1 MRATPD
7 ALPTRVP
14 SVGAGFRAV
23 WADNLKVV
31 LVAGV
36 VVAHTTM
43 AWTHVGDWVF
53 LEPPVREPL
62 LSVLTLLTAVVGLF
76 GMPLFFLVAGYFT
89 PGSLSR
95 KGFRRFV
102 GDRAARLLL
111 PMLAFMLLLSPPIEF
126 VDPQNAGWTGG
137 FCDFVPR
144 VLWVPAPGPTWFLGV
159 LFVFSLSYAALR
171 GLRPARTTHA
181 PGPRVWQLLL
191 GALAVAVAAFPIMTA
206 APLGEEVWRL
216 SIAQAPAW
224 VAGFVLGV
232 LARERAWVPLQ
243 DGLARTIRWVAWLAA
258 LVCMLAFVLGS
269 LSGADLGLLLGGG
282 TWQSAVIALVQGL
295 LVVFASLWVVDL
307 FQRRRDQRS
316 AFGATLSRAA
326 YAAFLVHQGV
336 LVLLVLASH
345 RLDWPPEAS
354 YLAVTVAGVAV
365 SFALGMVLARTPLVR
380 RVV

>member
-1 MRATPD
+1 M
-7 ALPTRVP
+7 
-14 SVGAGFRAV
+14 
-23 WADNLKVV
+23 
-31 LVAGV
+31 
-36 VVAHTTM
+36 
-43 AWTHVGDWVF
+43 
-53 LEPPVREPL
+53 
-62 LSVLTLLTAVVGLF
+62 
-76 GMPLFFLVAGYFT
+76 
-89 PGSLSR
+89 
-95 KGFRRFV
+95 
-102 GDRAARLLL
+102 
-111 PMLAFMLLLSPPIEF
+111 
-126 VDPQNAGWTGG
+126 
-137 FCDFVPR
+137 
-144 VLWVPAPGPTWFLGV
+144 
-159 LFVFSLSYAALR
+159 
-171 GLRPARTTHA
+171 
-181 PGPRVWQLLL
+181 WQLLL

-258 LVCMLAFVLGS
+258 LGCMLAFVLGS

-295 LVVFASLWVVDL
+295 LVVFASLWIVDL
-307 FQRRRDQRS
+307 FQRRRDHRS

-326 YAAFLVHQGV
+326 YPAFLVHQGV

-380 RVV
+380 RIV